1 MGKAG
6 TILSIRPPFAIPGAE
21 IVVECEGFEVD
32 RGSECGLFAGDAKC
46 HTIAASHERVMARLP
61 EDLEGGTI
69 SLSLRS
75 GSDVSEPKSIVVGRL
90 IAEEMHMVANPAVD
104 PSDDSIILT
113 RSGARGQQLPVTLF
127 RLESDGYLDEF
138 PEPILNPTGVGF
150 GRDGEL
156 FVTNRAQG
164 EVYSV
169 DRSGSSA
176 IFASG
181 LGIASGLAFD
191 RTGVMYVGDRT
202 GTIFRVHD
210 FADVETFAVVEPSV
224 AAHHLAFSPNGN
236 LYLTA
241 PGFASKDGIYMIAP
255 EGDVTTFFRGLGRP
269 QGMAF
274 DISGDMYV
282 AACYRGSHG
291 VVKVKADGSSADFL
305 VSGDNIV
312 GLCFTRQGEMIVAAS
327 DLIYSIPC
335 GIYGAILSH

>member
-32 RGSECGLFAGDAKC
+32 LAGECGLFAGDAKC

-127 RLESDGYLDEF
+127 RLESDGFLDEF

-169 DRSGSSA
+169 DRTGSSA

-224 AAHHLAFSPNGN
+224 AAHHLAFSPSGN

-241 PGFASKDGIYMIAP
+241 PGFASKDGIYMITP

-335 GIYGAILSH
+335 GIYGSILSH

>member
-32 RGSECGLFAGDAKC
+32 LRGDCGLFAGDAKC
-46 HTIAASHERVMARLP
+46 HTIAASRERVMARLP
-61 EDLEGGTI
+61 EDLEGGTVR
-69 SLSLRS
+69 LTLRS
-75 GSDVSEPKSIVVGRL
+75 GSDVSEPRSIIVGRM

-113 RSGARGQQLPVTLF
+113 RSGSRGQQLPVTLF
-127 RLESDGYLDEF
+127 RLEADGFLDEF
-138 PEPILNPTGVGF
+138 PEAILNPTGVGF

-169 DRSGSSA
+169 DRSGSA
-176 IFASG
+176 TIFASG

-191 RTGVMYVGDRT
+191 KTGVMYVGDRT
-202 GTIFRVHD
+202 GKIFRVHD
-210 FADVETFAVVEPSV
+210 FADVETFAVVEASV
-224 AAHHLAFSPNGN
+224 AAHHLAFSPKGD

-241 PGFASKDGIYMIAP
+241 PGFASKDGIYLITP
-255 EGDVTTFFRGLGRP
+255 SGDVTTFYRGLGRP

-274 DISGDMYV
+274 DISGDLYV

-291 VVKVKADGSSADFL
+291 IVKVKADGSSAELL

-335 GIYGAILSH
+335 GIYGAILSQ

>member
-6 TILSIRPPFAIPGAE
+6 TILSIRPPFAVPGGE
-21 IVVECEGFEVD
+21 IVVECEGFDVD
-32 RGSECGLFAGDAKC
+32 LGSESGLFAGEVKC

-61 EDLEGGTI
+61 VDIEGGTV

-75 GSDVSEPKSIVVGRL
+75 GSEVSEAKSIVVGRM

-113 RSGARGQQLPVTLF
+113 RSGSRGQQLPVTLF
-127 RLESDGYLDEF
+127 RLETDGFLDEF

-150 GRDGEL
+150 GQDGEL

-191 RTGVMYVGDRT
+191 KTGVMYVGDRT

-224 AAHHLAFSPNGN
+224 AAHHLAFSPNGD

-241 PGFASKDGIYMIAP
+241 PGFASKDGIYRITQD
-255 EGDVTTFFRGLGRP
+255 GDVTTFFRGLGRP

-291 VVKVKADGSSADFL
+291 IVKVKADGSSADLL

-312 GLCFTRQGEMIVAAS
+312 GLCFTRQGEMIVAAN

-335 GIYGAILSH
+335 GTYGAILSH

>member
-6 TILSIRPPFAIPGAE
+6 TILSIKPPFAIPGAE
-21 IVVECEGFEVD
+21 IIVECEGFELD
-32 RGSECGLFAGDAKC
+32 LAADCGVFANNVHC
-46 HTIAASHERVMARLP
+46 RTVAASHERVIARLP
-61 EDLEGGTI
+61 EDIEGGTVQVT
-69 SLSLRS
+69 LRS
-75 GSDVSEPKSIVVGRL
+75 GSEISVPKPIVVGKML
-90 IAEEMHMVANPAVD
+90 ADDMHMVANPAVD
-104 PSDDSIILT
+104 PADDSIILT
-113 RSGARGQQLPVTLF
+113 RSGSRGQQLPVTLY
-127 RLESDGYLDEF
+127 RLEADGYLDEF
-138 PEPILNPTGVGF
+138 PEPILNPTSVAF

-169 DRSGSSA
+169 DRSGSTS

-181 LGIASGLAFD
+181 LGIASGLAVD
-191 RTGVMYVGDRT
+191 KTGVMFVGDRT

-224 AAHHLAFSPNGN
+224 AAHHLAFSPSGD

-241 PGFASKDGIYMIAP
+241 PGFASKDGIYLITP
-255 EGDVTTFFRGLGRP
+255 DGGVTTFHRGLGRP

-282 AACYRGSHG
+282 AACHSGRHG
-291 VVKVKADGSSADFL
+291 VVKIKADGSSSEHL

-312 GLCFTRQGEMIVAAS
+312 GLCFTRKGEMIVAAS
-327 DLIYSIPC
+327 DIIYSIPC
-335 GIYGAILSH
+335 GIYGSILSH

>member
-6 TILSIRPPFAIPGAE
+6 TILSIRPAFAIPGAE
-21 IVVECEGFEVD
+21 IVVECEAFEID
-32 RGSECGLFAGDAKC
+32 PGGECGLYAGETKC
-46 HTIAASHERVMARLP
+46 HTIAASHERVMVRLP
-61 EDLEGGTI
+61 VEIEGGTV

-75 GSDVSEPKSIVVGRL
+75 DSDVSEAKSIVVGRM

-113 RSGARGQQLPVTLF
+113 RSGSRGQQLPVTLF
-127 RLESDGYLDEF
+127 RLETDGFLDEF

-191 RTGVMYVGDRT
+191 KTGVMYIGDRT
-202 GTIFRVHD
+202 GTIYRVHD

-224 AAHHLAFSPNGN
+224 AAHHLAFSPNGS

-241 PGFASKDGIYMIAP
+241 PGFASKDGIYLITP
-255 EGDVTTFFRGLGRP
+255 DGDVATFFRGLGRP

-274 DISGDMYV
+274 DTVGDMYV

-291 VVKVKADGSSADFL
+291 IVKVKADGSSAELL